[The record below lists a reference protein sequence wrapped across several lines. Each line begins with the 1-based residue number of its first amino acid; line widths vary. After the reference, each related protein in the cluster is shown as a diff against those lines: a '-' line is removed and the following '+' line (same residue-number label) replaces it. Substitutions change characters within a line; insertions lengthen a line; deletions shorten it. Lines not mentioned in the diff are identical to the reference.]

1 MAGTM
6 GSCSMTLMLYVC
18 SGLELK
24 AEGSAMVSLV
34 PRKMV
39 YMVWGCYWFNVN
51 IQCLRKAV
59 ENEYRPCS

>member
-6 GSCSMTLMLYVC
+6 GSCSMTLMLNVC

-24 AEGSAMVSLV
+24 AEGSAMVSSV
-34 PRKMV
+34 PKKMV
-39 YMVWGCYWFNVN
+39 KLVWGCYWVNVS

-59 ENEYRPCS
+59 ENEYWP